1 MSMEPRSKQEDSG
14 VVNITRAIEALSPWL
29 NNPRRTIFKVEVLV
43 LLAAALLLVQ
53 LILGYCRR
61 RWHNNCFIK
70 YGLQVPCK
78 LMNPLIIYTLGTMQS
93 SPIKNSSYPV
103 WAGFLIMASA
113 GTTAVRQYD
122 FCGSFLN
129 KYMQVMGECFLDVFY
144 LLMFAVLLD
153 PNTYKSAWDPQVS
166 GTLKESTASSN
177 GVLELVLVVTCTKF
191 FVSLWLVAFAYKYN
205 IKQGTLLD
213 MIGRTIHAVS
223 REETTA
229 NDAASDSCPQS
240 MKGYKYEVCYRLFG
254 GGSITIDQIWD
265 SCGNSAHDGNALK
278 DMCLSYALS
287 QRLLRQQYFG
297 RKVYHLKDHDFVF
310 KKLLHSQMDF
320 KRAFRII
327 EVELGFCYD
336 FFFTKYYFT
345 FFWSNLL
352 PVPLI
357 QCLILFKI
365 YLILRV
371 GVFAITKSLVLETP
385 NPIIEVGISEAD
397 YIITILVVVIA
408 LLVDL
413 VHEVFY
419 LASNWARVSLACM
432 HVRKYC
438 CESNAFIF
446 IFGKVIGFVRRVTLS
461 AALRNK
467 IHQYSFIFGWK
478 PQPDPVEVS
487 DAVKEAIATSLIST
501 YGSNL
506 ATSGETSV
514 RLLQNQMSD
523 QYSWALKDLC
533 QLEVMLIWHIA
544 TEYCGIS
551 DDPSNENGTNP
562 GSNHREL
569 ADEVMDYRR
578 KLSGF
583 FYRLP
588 EIYSKM
594 KNLEGTQEEDD
605 PRTMFQKG
613 VKLEVMLIWHIA
625 TEYCDAIPDDDRSD
639 GNGTAPR
646 SNHLVAQ
653 LFGCVLQLLRPNPR
667 RNSIAR
673 DGHRG
678 VAVHLSRYCAYLI
691 RSLPEL
697 LPYHKANIVE
707 VAQEVM
713 EERKE
718 LYGSD
723 YSLALIY
730 NRMTQEEED
739 DDPRKMFQKGVKL
752 CKQPVRTQDGDRRWE
767 VLKDFWAETII
778 HVAASHYTAK
788 QHMQHLENGGEFL
801 THI

>member
-129 KYMQVMGECFLDVFY
+129 KSMQVMGECFLDGFY

-438 CESNAFIF
+438 YESNAFIF

-562 GSNHREL
+562 GSNHRGAHLFEYVLQLLRPDSRRNWIAQDSHRGVAVHLSRYCAYMIGSVPELLPYHEADIAEL

-613 VKLEVMLIWHIA
+613 VKLGKQLERM
-625 TEYCDAIPDDDRSD
+625 PD
-639 GNGTAPR
+639 
-646 SNHLVAQ
+646 
-653 LFGCVLQLLRPNPR
+653 
-667 RNSIAR
+667 R
-673 DGHRG
+673 D
-678 VAVHLSRYCAYLI
+678 
-691 RSLPEL
+691 
-697 LPYHKANIVE
+697 
-707 VAQEVM
+707 
-713 EERKE
+713 
-718 LYGSD
+718 
-723 YSLALIY
+723 
-730 NRMTQEEED
+730 
-739 DDPRKMFQKGVKL
+739 
-752 CKQPVRTQDGDRRWE
+752 RWE
-767 VLKDFWAETII
+767 VLEDFWPKMII
-778 HVAASHYTAK
+778 HAAASHYTAK

-801 THI
+801 THIWALLAHAGILNINRNKDQEDRANPGSGHSAAT